1 MNLGPGAEFDRI
13 RAIFGRLAELLP
25 NNTPLGDDCALV
37 PFGNATLAVSIDTSL
52 EGVHFRTDWLDFK
65 EIGFRAAGAALSD
78 LAAEGAVPGGLL
90 GSLGLPP
97 HTGKGTD
104 PAVEIMEGVAA
115 MAGNV
120 GAQILGGD
128 MTRAERY
135 SIDVCVLGTAER
147 PVRRSGAR
155 EGDALWVTGY
165 LGGAALALERLTAG
179 KKMDKPLHNRYACPE
194 PRLDAGRWLAH
205 QGAAAPPREPLP
217 AGKKRNKPLHNRY
230 ACPEPRLD
238 AGRWLA
244 HQGATAMIDISDGL
258 VADAQHLAAASEVGI
273 EINLERI
280 PCWENVDAMMAAS
293 SGEEFELLLTM
304 PPAFGD
310 ASASSFR
317 AQTGV
322 HLTRIGTCLRGAGGR
337 RGGVRLLD
345 HNKSVPLPAGY
356 DHFAPRQ

>member
-1 MNLGPGAEFDRI
+1 MNLGPGVEFDRI
-13 RAIFGRLAELLP
+13 RAILGRLQELLP
-25 NNTPLGDDCALV
+25 DNTPLGDDCALV
-37 PFGNATLAVSIDTSL
+37 PLGATTLAVSIDASL

-78 LAAEGAVPGGLL
+78 LAAEGALPVGLL
-90 GSLGLPP
+90 VSLGLPP
-97 HTGKGTD
+97 HDTPGTD
-104 PAVEIMEGVAA
+104 PAVDIMEGVAA

-120 GAQILGGD
+120 GAQVLGGD
-128 MTRAERY
+128 LTRADKY

-147 PVRRSGAR
+147 PVRRAGAR

-165 LGGAALALERLTAG
+165 LGGAALALERLHAG
-179 KKMDKPLHNRYACPE
+179 KKMDKPLRNRYACPE
-194 PRLDAGRWLAH
+194 PRLDAGRWL
-205 QGAAAPPREPLP
+205 
-217 AGKKRNKPLHNRY
+217 
-230 ACPEPRLD
+230 
-238 AGRWLA
+238 GR
-244 HQGATAMIDISDGL
+244 QGATAMIDISDGL

-280 PCWENVDAMMAAS
+280 PCWENVDPMMAAS

-304 PPAFGD
+304 PPTFGD

-322 HLTRIGTCLRGAGGR
+322 QLSRIGTCLRGAGGR

-345 HNKSVPLPAGY
+345 HNTSVPLPPGF
-356 DHFAPRQ
+356 DHFAAPQ